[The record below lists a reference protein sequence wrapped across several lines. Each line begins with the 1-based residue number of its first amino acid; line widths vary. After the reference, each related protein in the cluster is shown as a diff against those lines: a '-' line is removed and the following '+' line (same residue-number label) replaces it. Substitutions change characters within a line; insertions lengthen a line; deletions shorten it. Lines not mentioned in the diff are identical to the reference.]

1 MSAVP
6 KDVMPV
12 TQGQIAILEEMIG
25 ERIARVE
32 ERCRALEAENN
43 ELRKRVKVLTDRA
56 DAEEV
61 ANAGRAVTVFADEFL
76 TSSQKRTGKSKAAQE
91 MRKTRE
97 QEAHATTIRELLK
110 KSW

>member
-6 KDVMPV
+6 KDAMPV

-43 ELRKRVKVLTDRA
+43 ELRKRVKVLTDKA
-56 DAEEV
+56 DAELLVSHGAEAAKTPITTDTGISTDDLV
-61 ANAGRAVTVFADEFL
+61 DLWRHL
-76 TSSQKRTGKSKAAQE
+76 TKTKQE
-91 MRKTRE
+91 RKLAE
-97 QEAHATTIRELLK
+97 QLK
-110 KSW
+110 KWVE